1 MSFILDALKR
11 SERERARV
19 AAEAAPVEEGA
30 THRAAPGMARIAIAV
45 LVVAAVLGGAWWW
58 WRSGAAPSRGTE
70 IPVALPAPASAPAA
84 APAPK
89 AEPAARPKPA
99 AGSGP
104 TPRAETP
111 AAAPATAAPAP
122 ERPPPITVPPPPPP
136 TGPVVIDPKVVP
148 FLSQLPAD
156 FQQSLPPMTVNIHVY
171 VPDESAR
178 VLFINNRQVQKGE
191 WLSGSVRLE
200 EIVADGAVM
209 SYQGVRFKLPRP
221 R

>member
-30 THRAAPGMARIAIAV
+30 AHRAAPAV
-45 LVVAAVLGGAWWW
+45 TWIVISLLLVAFVLAGAWWW
-58 WRSGAAPSRGTE
+58 WRSGTVPSRVTE
-70 IPVALPAPASAPAA
+70 IPVALPAPAPVP

-99 AGSGP
+99 VGAAP
-104 TPRAETP
+104 APRAEIP
-111 AAAPATAAPAP
+111 ATPATATPAP
-122 ERPPPITVPPPPPP
+122 ERPPPITVPPTPPP